1 MDQVCVYRVKV
12 KGQMDAGD
20 FVERSPLELVI
31 VRVSTTATLFTF
43 CTDQSGLLGM
53 LRYLHGRGLVLQSI
67 FRKETSC

>member
-1 MDQVCVYRVKV
+1 MDHICAYRVEV
-12 KGQMDAGD
+12 KGQLDAGD
-20 FVERSPLELVI
+20 LVKRSPLELV
-31 VRVSTTATLFTF
+31 VVCASTTVTLFTF